1 MINDHLLLS
10 PRGLQLLKNI
20 EAFRAQPYDDQT
32 GKTITAWMPSAT
44 IGYGQLI
51 ARNQWPRFKNGIT
64 EPDALMLLTGALVSR
79 ERAVHQAILVPLQ
92 QHQFDALVLLV
103 YNIGNSAFARSSVV
117 KMINDPRRV
126 TRYPTVETAWKAW
139 NRSAGKVN
147 TGLVN
152 RRACEWRLW
161 KEGVYERW

>member
-10 PRGLQLLKNI
+10 PRGLQLLKDI
-20 EAFRAQPYDDQT
+20 EQFRARPYDDQT

-51 ARNQWPRFKNGIT
+51 SRKDWHRFKNGIT

-79 ERAVHQAILVPLQ
+79 ERAVHRAILVPLQ

-103 YNIGNSAFARSSVV
+103 YNIGNGAFHRSSVV
-117 KMINDPRRV
+117 KMINDPRRA

-139 NRSAGKVN
+139 NRSAGQVN
-147 TGLVN
+147 QGLIN
-152 RRACEWRLW
+152 RRACEWRIW
-161 KEGVYERW
+161 KDGLYERW